1 MSHLKNFESCR
12 RVMPQVL
19 VGLAA
24 RNALHAL
31 HAIAAMVVVGALVP
45 TVGAQAA
52 TTVTQPASAEL
63 LRLGDLYREV
73 LRASPRVD
81 AARAFVRAAEARVS
95 SAKLPPDPQL
105 QLGFMNYTVPGLR
118 QMDLLGMTQLQLMQM
133 LPVAGQ
139 LGLSGRIASM
149 QASALA
155 ERARD
160 VEWELRGDVAMAFYD
175 LYQTD
180 HALTVA
186 RETLRL
192 LVDIRQTAE
201 AMYRV
206 GEGRQ
211 ADVLRAQVEIARMV
225 EDTVRMTTMRTGMA
239 ARLNALLDRAG
250 NARIGAPG
258 IPAFPDSVPT
268 LEELV
273 KLAEAGRPMIR
284 AGERELEAADVQTTL
299 ARREIWP
306 DLTVGVQYAQRGSE
320 MGTERMGSLM
330 LGASVPIFARHRQL
344 RMREEAAAMRQKAD
358 ADLRAIYADTR
369 GRIAE
374 TYADLVR
381 ARNLAS
387 LYRTTVI
394 PQSQATVSS
403 AHSAYR
409 VGSVDFMTLLDGQ
422 MMVNSYRQE
431 LFVLE
436 ADEGKAW
443 ADLEMLLGRE
453 LFDAN
458 VTSSVAGGATSE
470 GDRR

>member
-1 MSHLKNFESCR
+1 MSNLKNFASPR
-12 RVMPQVL
+12 RVMPRVL
-19 VGLAA
+19 VRGA
-24 RNALHAL
+24 RQAL
-31 HAIAAMVVVGALVP
+31 HAIAAVVAVGVLAP
-45 TVGAQAA
+45 TAGAQAA

-105 QLGFMNYTVPGLR
+105 QIGFMNYTVPGLR
-118 QMDLLGMTQLQLMQM
+118 QMDPLGMTQLQLMQM

-139 LGLSGRIASM
+139 LGLSGRIASA

-155 ERARD
+155 ERASD
-160 VEWELRGDVAMAFYD
+160 VEWELRGDAAMAFYD

-239 ARLNALLDRAG
+239 ARLNAFLDRAG
-250 NARIGAPG
+250 NAPIGAPG

-273 KLAEAGRPMIR
+273 RLAEAGRPMIR

-330 LGASVPIFARHRQL
+330 VGASVPIFARHRQL
-344 RMREEAAAMRQKAD
+344 RMREEAAAMRQMAA
-358 ADLRAIYADTR
+358 ADLRAIHADTR
-369 GRIAE
+369 GRITE

-394 PQSQATVSS
+394 PQAQATVSS